1 MGVSTFLGVLR
12 FEGLLRASGGG
23 ASIVVI
29 AGDSVGGVSSFVVF
43 VFELRIPGALAAD
56 GLVGGGGVLPPRV
69 AEFGTGAAVGW
80 GRWRENGEL
89 D

>member
-23 ASIVVI
+23 ASIVLI
-29 AGDSVGGVSSFVVF
+29 AGDSVGGVSSFVGF

-56 GLVGGGGVLPPRV
+56 GLVGGGE
-69 AEFGTGAAVGW
+69 AEFGTGAAVDW

-89 D
+89 Y